1 MRRAV
6 TALAV
11 MAAACLVAPSAAAA
25 PPPAA
30 TPDQFTTVIASTLD
44 AGMAPV
50 LGTDGRRHVV
60 YELLLTNAKPVP
72 ATLSEIQVLDA
83 ARPATV
89 VATFAGDDLKHRV
102 RLLSGHTIAPDL
114 TLAEDVSRLVL
125 IDLTFPATGAV
136 PGTLLHRFR
145 LTGQPVTGGTT
156 PAPLD
161 YTAAPFTLAGR
172 PPVIGPPLAGKNWV
186 AINGCCSSDSVHR
199 NTVLPVNGH
208 LSDTQRFAIDYMRL
222 DDQGRLVHG
231 DPGDVRN
238 YAAYGAQ
245 ILAVAD
251 GTVKSA
257 LGSLPDQAPGSLP
270 DPSAITLDTVDG
282 NHVVLDI
289 GGGNFAFYAHM
300 QPGSVRVKVGDRVR
314 RGQVLGLL
322 GNTGNSSAPHLHFHI
337 MNGPSV
343 LGSDGLPYVE
353 DGFALA
359 GTVSRAQFDA
369 ATSLEG
375 VWNQGLFPRPDPR
388 RGQYPL
394 DLDIVDFPG

>member
-1 MRRAV
+1 
-6 TALAV
+6 
-11 MAAACLVAPSAAAA
+11 
-25 PPPAA
+25 
-30 TPDQFTTVIASTLD
+30 
-44 AGMAPV
+44 
-50 LGTDGRRHVV
+50 
-60 YELLLTNAKPVP
+60 
-72 ATLSEIQVLDA
+72 
-83 ARPATV
+83 
-89 VATFAGDDLKHRV
+89 
-102 RLLSGHTIAPDL
+102 
-114 TLAEDVSRLVL
+114 
-125 IDLTFPATGAV
+125 
-136 PGTLLHRFR
+136 
-145 LTGQPVTGGTT
+145 
-156 PAPLD
+156 
-161 YTAAPFTLAGR
+161 
-172 PPVIGPPLAGKNWV
+172 
-186 AINGCCSSDSVHR
+186 
-199 NTVLPVNGH
+199 
-208 LSDTQRFAIDYMRL
+208 
-222 DDQGRLVHG
+222 
-231 DPGDVRN
+231 
-238 YAAYGAQ
+238 
-245 ILAVAD
+245 
-251 GTVKSA
+251 VKSA

-300 QPGSVRVKVGDRVR
+300 QPGSVRVKVGDRMR

-388 RGQYPL
+388 RAQYPL